1 MQKLTPAQYA
11 LLLKIA
17 KAKLTAAE
25 LTEVKEKIS
34 DVIAS
39 RTNKQQ

>member
-11 LLLKIA
+11 LLVKIA
-17 KAKLTAAE
+17 KAKLTPGE
-25 LTEVKEKIS
+25 LTEVKGKIS

-39 RTNKQQ
+39 RPNKQQ